1 MTEHLN
7 AKIIVITY
15 NFISLK
21 SSVLCYYKP
30 YLSKKYFAYS
40 AWTSFRD
47 PSSDLEFETIER
59 FRFFYF
65 IGY

>member
-1 MTEHLN
+1 MTGHLH

-21 SSVLCYYKP
+21 TSFFKVI
-30 YLSKKYFAYS
+30 

-47 PSSDLEFETIER
+47 PSFDFEFETIER